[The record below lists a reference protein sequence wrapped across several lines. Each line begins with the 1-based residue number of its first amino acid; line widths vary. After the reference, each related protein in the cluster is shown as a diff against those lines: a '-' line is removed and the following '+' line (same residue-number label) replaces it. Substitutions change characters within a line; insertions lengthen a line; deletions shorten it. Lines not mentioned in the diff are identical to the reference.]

1 MATEQHLQ
9 AQDIIVVQFTSCF
22 FAEVRWTS
30 NLKGWRF
37 LEGVLGVHSPKRRRR
52 EVVNVGESR
61 THSRSRAALLSDPL
75 GTWYEA
81 MVVLETR
88 HLIG

>member
-1 MATEQHLQ
+1 MATKRHLQ
-9 AQDIIVVQFTSCF
+9 AQNIIVVQFTSCF

-30 NLKGWRF
+30 NVKGWRF
-37 LEGVLGVHSPKRRRR
+37 LEGVLRVHSPKRHRR
-52 EVVNVGESR
+52 EVVNVV
-61 THSRSRAALLSDPL
+61 HSRSRAARLSDPL

-81 MVVLETR
+81 MVVLDTS